1 VLALFRLPIAVT
13 IIGIIAAGI
22 LGGPQIAGIVVIL
35 AILEVSLSFDNAV
48 VNATVLQ
55 KMNPYWQ
62 RIFLTVGVLI
72 AVFGMRL
79 LFPLIVVTLAGH
91 ISPVGA
97 LNLAL
102 NHPHQ
107 YATKLTQAHPA
118 IGAFGGI
125 FLLMIFLDFL
135 FEDQEIKW
143 LVPIERAL
151 AKIGKLDQAS
161 AIIALVVLIITATTF
176 AQHDAVKVLL
186 SGTAGLATYL
196 AVNSLSQFFEAEEE
210 EVTEGEAAT
219 AGVSAAAA
227 TQASVATIAQAA
239 AVSGTAHPDGA
250 SAGEGNAQPT
260 GPASADD
267 GSGGE
272 PSVRIPRNLARLGL
286 FTFLYLE
293 VLDASFS
300 FDGVVGA
307 FAITDMIF
315 VIALGLG
322 IGACYIR
329 ALTVY
334 LVRKGTLSEYLYLEH
349 GAHWAIGAL
358 AVLLFVTIRYHVP
371 DIITGLIGVGF
382 IGAALVSS
390 IVRNRRE
397 EEDAGS
403 SAIAEPLRT

>member
-1 VLALFRLPIAVT
+1 MLALFRLPIAVT
-13 IIGIIAAGI
+13 IIGIAAAGLI
-22 LGGPQIAGIVVIL
+22 GGPQVAGIVAIL

-55 KMNPYWQ
+55 RMNPYWQ
-62 RIFLTVGVLI
+62 RIFLTVGILI

-79 LFPLIVVTLAGH
+79 LFPLIVVTIAGH
-91 ISPVGA
+91 ISPITA

-102 NHPHQ
+102 HHPHQ
-107 YATKLTQAHPA
+107 YAVKLTQAHPA

-143 LVPIERAL
+143 LAPIERQL

-161 AIIALVVLIITATTF
+161 VIIALLFLLIAATTF
-176 AQHDAVKVLL
+176 ARKDDIKVLL
-186 SGTAGLATYL
+186 SGIAGLATYL
-196 AVNSLSQFFEAEEE
+196 AVSSLGTLFEADEEE
-210 EVTEGEAAT
+210 ILDAEAARVGQGD
-219 AGVSAAAA
+219 A
-227 TQASVATIAQAA
+227 
-239 AVSGTAHPDGA
+239 
-250 SAGEGNAQPT
+250 AQP
-260 GPASADD
+260 DD
-267 GSGGE
+267 E
-272 PSVRIPRNLARLGL
+272 PDEAGATRVRLPRNLARLGL

-307 FAITDMIF
+307 FAITDRIF

-334 LVRKGTLSEYLYLEH
+334 LVRKGTLAEYVYLEH

-358 AVLLFVTIRYHVP
+358 AVLLFITIRHNVP
-371 DIITGLIGVGF
+371 DLVTGLIGVGF

-390 IVRNRRE
+390 IVRNRRADRAAE
-397 EEDAGS
+397 
-403 SAIAEPLRT
+403 SAPVPEALRT

>member
-13 IIGIIAAGI
+13 IIGIAAAGI
-22 LGGPQIAGIVVIL
+22 IGGPSIAGVVAIL

-48 VNATVLQ
+48 INATVLQ
-55 KMNPYWQ
+55 KMSPYWQ
-62 RIFLTVGVLI
+62 RIFLTVGILI

-79 LFPLIVVTLAGH
+79 LFPLLVVTIAGH
-91 ISPVGA
+91 ISPIHA
-97 LNLAL
+97 LDLAL
-102 NHPHQ
+102 NHPHE
-107 YATKLTQAHPA
+107 YALKLTQAHPA

-135 FEDQEIKW
+135 FGDQEIKW
-143 LVPIERAL
+143 LVPIERQL

-161 AIIALVVLIITATTF
+161 VIIALVFLIISATTF
-176 AQHDAVKVLL
+176 ARQDAIKVLL
-186 SGTAGLATYL
+186 SGAAGLATYL
-196 AVNSLSQFFEAEEE
+196 AVSSLSALFESEEDT
-210 EVTEGEAAT
+210 VIG
-219 AGVSAAAA
+219 
-227 TQASVATIAQAA
+227 
-239 AVSGTAHPDGA
+239 
-250 SAGEGNAQPT
+250 GEGAADDEGAASGESPVKV
-260 GPASADD
+260 PAS
-267 GSGGE
+267 
-272 PSVRIPRNLARLGL
+272 LARMGL

-334 LVRKGTLSEYLYLEH
+334 LVRKGTLAEYVYLEH

-358 AVLLFVTIRYHVP
+358 AVLLFITIRHNVP
-371 DIITGLIGVGF
+371 ELVTGLIGVGF

-390 IVRNRRE
+390 IVRNRRAE
-397 EEDAGS
+397 QVEAQPVP
-403 SAIAEPLRT
+403 EPLGT

>member
-1 VLALFRLPIAVT
+1 MLALFRLPIAVT
-13 IIGIIAAGI
+13 IVGIAVAGI
-22 LGGPQIAGIVVIL
+22 LGGPSIAGIVTIL

-48 VNATVLQ
+48 INATVLQ
-55 KMNPYWQ
+55 RMSPYWQ
-62 RIFLTVGVLI
+62 RIFLTVGILI

-79 LFPLIVVTLAGH
+79 LFPLIVVTIAGH
-91 ISPVGA
+91 ISPVQA
-97 LNLAL
+97 IDLAL
-102 NHPHQ
+102 HHPHQ
-107 YATKLTQAHPA
+107 YAVKLTEAHPA

-143 LVPIERAL
+143 LVPVERPL

-161 AIIALVVLIITATTF
+161 VIIALIFLTLAATTF
-176 AQHDAVKVLL
+176 GQHDTTKVLL
-186 SGTAGLATYL
+186 SGVAGLATYL
-196 AVNSLSQFFEAEEE
+196 AVSSLSALFESDEEA
-210 EVTEGEAAT
+210 VAEGEPAAD
-219 AGVSAAAA
+219 AD
-227 TQASVATIAQAA
+227 AS
-239 AVSGTAHPDGA
+239 
-250 SAGEGNAQPT
+250 GEGSAPVKL
-260 GPASADD
+260 PA
-267 GSGGE
+267 
-272 PSVRIPRNLARLGL
+272 NLARLGL

-334 LVRKGTLSEYLYLEH
+334 LVRKGTLAEYVYLEH

-358 AVLLFVTIRYHVP
+358 AVLLFVTIRLKVP
-371 DIITGLIGVGF
+371 DIVTGLIGVGF
-382 IGAALVSS
+382 IGAALISS

-397 EEDAGS
+397 EREIEPAGMP
-403 SAIAEPLRT
+403 EPLGT

>member
-13 IIGIIAAGI
+13 VLGIAIAAVF
-22 LGGPQIAGIVVIL
+22 GGPSVAGVVAIL
-35 AILEVSLSFDNAV
+35 AILEISLSFDNAV

-55 KMNPYWQ
+55 RMNAYWQ

-79 LFPLIVVTLAGH
+79 LFPLVVVTIAGH
-91 ISPVGA
+91 ISPIHA
-97 LNLAL
+97 LDLAL
-102 NHPHQ
+102 NHPHE
-107 YATKLTQAHPA
+107 YAVKLTQAHPA

-143 LVPIERAL
+143 LRPIEEQL

-161 AIIALVVLIITATTF
+161 AIIALIFLIIAATTF
-176 AQHDAVKVLL
+176 ASPHALAVLL
-186 SGTAGLATYL
+186 AGTAGLATYL
-196 AVNSLSQFFEAEEE
+196 AVSSLSTLFESDAEDVAEAEE
-210 EVTEGEAAT
+210 A
-219 AGVSAAAA
+219 
-227 TQASVATIAQAA
+227 AQAA
-239 AVSGTAHPDGA
+239 ADRAAT
-250 SAGEGNAQPT
+250 
-260 GPASADD
+260 D
-267 GSGGE
+267 GSG
-272 PSVRIPRNLARLGL
+272 PVRIPRNLARLGL

-334 LVRKGTLSEYLYLEH
+334 LVRKGTLAEYVYLEH
-349 GAHWAIGAL
+349 GAHWAIGSL
-358 AVLLFVTIRYHVP
+358 AILLFITIRHNIP
-371 DIITGLIGVGF
+371 DLVTGLIGVGF
-382 IGAALVSS
+382 IGAALISS
-390 IVRNRRE
+390 IVRNRR
-397 EEDAGS
+397 A
-403 SAIAEPLRT
+403 AREPEAAALTEPVGT

>member
-1 VLALFRLPIAVT
+1 VLALFRLPIVVT
-13 IIGIIAAGI
+13 IIGIVAAGI
-22 LGGPQIAGIVVIL
+22 VGGPSIAGVVAIL

-55 KMNPYWQ
+55 RMNPYWQ
-62 RIFLTVGVLI
+62 RIFLTVGILI

-79 LFPLIVVTLAGH
+79 LFPLIVVTIAGH
-91 ISPVGA
+91 ISPIHA
-97 LNLAL
+97 LDLAL
-102 NHPHQ
+102 HHPHQ
-107 YATKLTQAHPA
+107 YALKLTQAHPA

-143 LVPIERAL
+143 LGPVERQL

-161 AIIALVVLIITATTF
+161 VIIGLIFLIIVATTF
-176 AQHDAVKVLL
+176 ARHDALQVLL
-186 SGTAGLATYL
+186 SGAAGLATYL
-196 AVNSLSQFFEAEEE
+196 AVNSLSTLFETEEQ
-210 EVTEGEAAT
+210 EVVGDDSE
-219 AGVSAAAA
+219 
-227 TQASVATIAQAA
+227 
-239 AVSGTAHPDGA
+239 
-250 SAGEGNAQPT
+250 AGEEKP
-260 GPASADD
+260 
-267 GSGGE
+267 SGGDS
-272 PSVRIPRNLARLGL
+272 PVKVPANLARMGL

-334 LVRKGTLSEYLYLEH
+334 LVRKGTLAEYVYLEH

-358 AVLLFVTIRYHVP
+358 AVLLFVTIRVHVP
-371 DIITGLIGVGF
+371 DVVTGLIGVGF
-382 IGAALVSS
+382 IAAALVSS
-390 IVRNRRE
+390 IVRNRRAE
-397 EEDAGS
+397 QEVEAT
-403 SAIAEPLRT
+403 AVAEPLRT

>member
-1 VLALFRLPIAVT
+1 MLALFRLPIAVT
-13 IIGIIAAGI
+13 IIGIAAAGLI
-22 LGGPQIAGIVVIL
+22 GGAQIAGIVTIL

-55 KMNPYWQ
+55 RMNPYWQ
-62 RIFLTVGVLI
+62 RIFLTVGILI

-79 LFPLIVVTLAGH
+79 LFPLIVVTIAGH
-91 ISPVGA
+91 ISPISA

-102 NHPHQ
+102 HHPHQ
-107 YATKLTQAHPA
+107 YAVKLTEAHPA
-118 IGAFGGI
+118 IGAFGGV

-143 LVPIERAL
+143 LVPIERQL
-151 AKIGKLDQAS
+151 AKIGKLDQS
-161 AIIALVVLIITATTF
+161 SVIIALLFLIVAATTF
-176 AQHDAVKVLL
+176 ARQDAIKVLL
-186 SGTAGLATYL
+186 SGAAGLATYL
-196 AVNSLSQFFEAEEE
+196 AVSSLSSLFEADEE
-210 EVTEGEAAT
+210 EVLDKAEDEA
-219 AGVSAAAA
+219 S
-227 TQASVATIAQAA
+227 
-239 AVSGTAHPDGA
+239 DGA
-250 SAGEGNAQPT
+250 E
-260 GPASADD
+260 SADAD
-267 GSGGE
+267 GADGGTQ
-272 PSVRIPRNLARLGL
+272 VRMPRSLARLGL

-334 LVRKGTLSEYLYLEH
+334 LVRKGTLAEYVYLEH

-358 AVLLFVTIRYHVP
+358 AVLLFITIRHNVP
-371 DIITGLIGVGF
+371 DLVTGLIGVGF

-390 IVRNRRE
+390 IVRNRR
-397 EEDAGS
+397 AGRPTKVTPVP
-403 SAIAEPLRT
+403 APLGT

>member
-13 IIGIIAAGI
+13 IIGIAAAGLI
-22 LGGPQIAGIVVIL
+22 GGPQIAGIVAIL
-35 AILEVSLSFDNAV
+35 AILEISLSFDNAV

-55 KMNPYWQ
+55 RMNPYWQ

-79 LFPLIVVTLAGH
+79 LFPLIVVTIAGH
-91 ISPVGA
+91 ISPA
-97 LNLAL
+97 SAINLAL
-102 NHPHQ
+102 HHPHQ
-107 YATKLTQAHPA
+107 YAVKLTQAHPA

-143 LVPIERAL
+143 LVPIERQL
-151 AKIGKLDQAS
+151 AKIGKLDQS
-161 AIIALVVLIITATTF
+161 SVIIALLFLIIAATTF
-176 AQHDAVKVLL
+176 ARQDAIKVLL
-186 SGTAGLATYL
+186 SGAAGLATYL
-196 AVNSLSQFFEAEEE
+196 AVSSLSSLFEADEE
-210 EVTEGEAAT
+210 EVLDKAEAKARHGTERDDEAA
-219 AGVSAAAA
+219 A
-227 TQASVATIAQAA
+227 
-239 AVSGTAHPDGA
+239 DGA
-250 SAGEGNAQPT
+250 PQ
-260 GPASADD
+260 
-267 GSGGE
+267 
-272 PSVRIPRNLARLGL
+272 VRMPRNLARLGL

-334 LVRKGTLSEYLYLEH
+334 LVRKGTLAEYIYLEH

-358 AVLLFVTIRYHVP
+358 AVLLFITIRQNVP
-371 DIITGLIGVGF
+371 DLVTGLIGVGF

-390 IVRNRRE
+390 IVRNRR
-397 EEDAGS
+397 AGRP
-403 SAIAEPLRT
+403 AEVTPVPAPLGT

>member
-1 VLALFRLPIAVT
+1 VLALFRLPIVVT
-13 IIGIIAAGI
+13 IIGIVAAGI
-22 LGGPQIAGIVVIL
+22 IGGPSIAGVVAIL

-62 RIFLTVGVLI
+62 RIFLTVGILI

-79 LFPLIVVTLAGH
+79 LFPLIVVTIAGH
-91 ISPVGA
+91 ISPIHA
-97 LNLAL
+97 LDLAL
-102 NHPHQ
+102 HHPHQ
-107 YATKLTQAHPA
+107 YALKLTQAHPA

-143 LVPIERAL
+143 LVPVERQL

-161 AIIALVVLIITATTF
+161 VIIALIFLIIVATTF
-176 AQHDAVKVLL
+176 ARQDAIQVLL
-186 SGTAGLATYL
+186 SGASGLATYL
-196 AVNSLSQFFEAEEE
+196 AVNSLSTLFEAEEE
-210 EVTEGEAAT
+210 AVVGGDGADEAASS
-219 AGVSAAAA
+219 GGDSA
-227 TQASVATIAQAA
+227 VK
-239 AVSGTAHPDGA
+239 V
-250 SAGEGNAQPT
+250 
-260 GPASADD
+260 PAS
-267 GSGGE
+267 
-272 PSVRIPRNLARLGL
+272 LARMGL

-334 LVRKGTLSEYLYLEH
+334 LVRKGTLAEYVYLEH

-358 AVLLFVTIRYHVP
+358 AVLLFVTIRVHVP
-371 DIITGLIGVGF
+371 DIVTGLIGVGF

-390 IVRNRRE
+390 IVRNRRAE
-397 EEDAGS
+397 QAVEAT
-403 SAIAEPLRT
+403 AVPEPLGT

>member
-13 IIGIIAAGI
+13 VLGIAVAAV
-22 LGGPQIAGIVVIL
+22 LGGPSVAGIVAIL
-35 AILEVSLSFDNAV
+35 AVLEISLSFDNAV

-55 KMNPYWQ
+55 KMDPYWQ

-79 LFPLIVVTLAGH
+79 LFPLIVVTIAGH
-91 ISPVGA
+91 ISPVHA
-97 LNLAL
+97 LDLAL
-102 NHPHQ
+102 HHPHQ
-107 YATKLTQAHPA
+107 YSIKLTQAHPA

-143 LVPIERAL
+143 LRPIEEQL

-161 AIIALVVLIITATTF
+161 AIIALIVLIIAATTF
-176 AQHDAVKVLL
+176 ASAHGLEVLL
-186 SGTAGLATYL
+186 AGTAGLATYL
-196 AVNSLSQFFEAEEE
+196 AVSSLSALFESDAEEVAEAEE
-210 EVTEGEAAT
+210 AAQT
-219 AGVSAAAA
+219 ARDRAAA
-227 TQASVATIAQAA
+227 
-239 AVSGTAHPDGA
+239 
-250 SAGEGNAQPT
+250 
-260 GPASADD
+260 D
-267 GSGGE
+267 GSG
-272 PSVRIPRNLARLGL
+272 PVRLPRNLARLGL
-286 FTFLYLE
+286 FSFLYLE

-334 LVRKGTLSEYLYLEH
+334 LVRKGTLAEYVYLEH
-349 GAHWAIGAL
+349 GAHWAIGVL
-358 AVLLFVTIRYHVP
+358 AVIMLLSIDERFQIPESVTASV
-371 DIITGLIGVGF
+371 GVVF
-382 IGAALVSS
+382 IGAALSLSVL
-390 IVRNRRE
+390 RNRR
-397 EEDAGS
+397 A
-403 SAIAEPLRT
+403 ARVAA

>member
-1 VLALFRLPIAVT
+1 VLAMFRLPIAVT
-13 IIGIIAAGI
+13 ILGIAAAGL
-22 LGGPQIAGIVVIL
+22 LGGAQVAGVVAIL
-35 AILEVSLSFDNAV
+35 AVLEISLSFDNAV

-79 LFPLIVVTLAGH
+79 LFPLIVVTIAGH
-91 ISPVGA
+91 ISPVHA
-97 LNLAL
+97 VDLAL
-102 NHPHQ
+102 HHPHE
-107 YATKLTQAHPA
+107 YAAKLTAAHPA

-143 LVPIERAL
+143 LAPIERQL

-161 AIIALVVLIITATTF
+161 AIIALVFLIAAASTFAHHAAIQVLI
-176 AQHDAVKVLL
+176 

-196 AVNSLSQFFEAEEE
+196 AVSSLSALFESEEE
-210 EVTEGEAAT
+210 AVVEAAD
-219 AGVSAAAA
+219 AAAGDA
-227 TQASVATIAQAA
+227 E
-239 AVSGTAHPDGA
+239 H
-250 SAGEGNAQPT
+250 AGEPQ
-260 GPASADD
+260 
-267 GSGGE
+267 
-272 PSVRIPRNLARLGL
+272 VRIPANLARLGL

-307 FAITDMIF
+307 FAITDKIF

-334 LVRKGTLSEYLYLEH
+334 LVRKGTLAEYVYLEH
-349 GAHWAIGAL
+349 GAHWAIGSL
-358 AVLLFVTIRYHVP
+358 AVLLFITIRVKVP
-371 DIITGLIGVGF
+371 DLVTGLIGVGF

-390 IVRNRRE
+390 IMRNRRA
-397 EEDAGS
+397 DRTPQAT
-403 SAIAEPLRT
+403 AVVEPLGT

>member
-13 IIGIIAAGI
+13 IVGIAVAGV
-22 LGGPQIAGIVVIL
+22 LGGIQVAGIVAIL
-35 AILEVSLSFDNAV
+35 AILEISLSFDNAV

-79 LFPLIVVTLAGH
+79 LFPLIVVTIAGH
-91 ISPVGA
+91 ISPIHA
-97 LNLAL
+97 LDLAL
-102 NHPHQ
+102 HHPHQ
-107 YATKLTQAHPA
+107 YSIKLTQAHPA
-118 IGAFGGI
+118 IGAFGGV

-143 LVPIERAL
+143 LEPIERQL

-161 AIIALVVLIITATTF
+161 AIIALVFLIIAATTF
-176 AQHDAVKVLL
+176 ARQDALQVLL
-186 SGTAGLATYL
+186 SGASGLATYL
-196 AVNSLSQFFEAEEE
+196 AVSSLSALFESEEEAVIGDGAAAEE
-210 EVTEGEAAT
+210 
-219 AGVSAAAA
+219 S
-227 TQASVATIAQAA
+227 
-239 AVSGTAHPDGA
+239 
-250 SAGEGNAQPT
+250 
-260 GPASADD
+260 D
-267 GSGGE
+267 GSE
-272 PSVRIPRNLARLGL
+272 QPVRVPRNLARLGL

-334 LVRKGTLSEYLYLEH
+334 LVRKGTLAEYVFLEH
-349 GAHWAIGAL
+349 GAHWAIGSL
-358 AVLLFVTIRYHVP
+358 AILLFVTIRVKVP
-371 DIITGLIGVGF
+371 DLVTGLIGVGF

-390 IVRNRRE
+390 IMRNRRAE
-397 EEDAGS
+397 RVTEPVHVP
-403 SAIAEPLRT
+403 EPLGT

>member
-13 IIGIIAAGI
+13 IIGIAAAGI
-22 LGGPQIAGIVVIL
+22 IGGAQIAGIVAIL
-35 AILEVSLSFDNAV
+35 AILEISLSFDNAV

-55 KMNPYWQ
+55 RMNPYWQ

-79 LFPLIVVTLAGH
+79 LFPLIVVTIAGH
-91 ISPVGA
+91 ISPVSA
-97 LNLAL
+97 INLAL
-102 NHPHQ
+102 HHPHQ
-107 YATKLTQAHPA
+107 YAVKLTQAHPA

-143 LVPIERAL
+143 LVPIERQL
-151 AKIGKLDQAS
+151 AKIGKLDQS
-161 AIIALVVLIITATTF
+161 SVIIALLLLIIAATTF
-176 AQHDAVKVLL
+176 ARQDAIKVLL
-186 SGTAGLATYL
+186 SGAAGLATYL
-196 AVNSLSQFFEAEEE
+196 AVSSLSSLFEADEE
-210 EVTEGEAAT
+210 EVLGEAEAEASDST
-219 AGVSAAAA
+219 ERDADAAG
-227 TQASVATIAQAA
+227 
-239 AVSGTAHPDGA
+239 GA
-250 SAGEGNAQPT
+250 PRVRM
-260 GPASADD
+260 PA
-267 GSGGE
+267 
-272 PSVRIPRNLARLGL
+272 NLAKLGL

-334 LVRKGTLSEYLYLEH
+334 LVRKGTLAEYVYLEH

-358 AVLLFVTIRYHVP
+358 AVLLFITIRQNVP
-371 DIITGLIGVGF
+371 ELVTGLIGVGF

-390 IVRNRRE
+390 IIRNRR
-397 EEDAGS
+397 AGRPTDVTPVPAALGTSGSVRTEAS
-403 SAIAEPLRT
+403 S

>member
-1 VLALFRLPIAVT
+1 MLALFRLPIAVT
-13 IIGIIAAGI
+13 IVGITVAGI
-22 LGGPQIAGIVVIL
+22 LGGIQVAGIVAIL
-35 AILEVSLSFDNAV
+35 AMLEISLSFDNAV

-79 LFPLIVVTLAGH
+79 LFPLIVVTIAGH
-91 ISPVGA
+91 ISPIHA
-97 LNLAL
+97 LDLAL
-102 NHPHQ
+102 HHPHQ
-107 YATKLTQAHPA
+107 YSVKLTQAHPA

-143 LVPIERAL
+143 LEPIERQL

-161 AIIALVVLIITATTF
+161 AIIALVFLIIAASTF
-176 AQHDAVKVLL
+176 ARHDAVQVLL
-186 SGTAGLATYL
+186 SGASGLATYL
-196 AVNSLSQFFEAEEE
+196 AVNSLSTLFEAEEE
-210 EVTEGEAAT
+210 EVFGDDAATDAATEGSE
-219 AGVSAAAA
+219 
-227 TQASVATIAQAA
+227 
-239 AVSGTAHPDGA
+239 
-250 SAGEGNAQPT
+250 
-260 GPASADD
+260 
-267 GSGGE
+267 GGE
-272 PSVRIPRNLARLGL
+272 PQVRIPRNLARLGL

-334 LVRKGTLSEYLYLEH
+334 LVRKGTLAEYVFLEH
-349 GAHWAIGAL
+349 GAHWAIGSL
-358 AVLLFVTIRYHVP
+358 AVLLFVTIRVKVP
-371 DIITGLIGVGF
+371 DLVTGLIGVGF
-382 IGAALVSS
+382 IGAALISS
-390 IVRNRRE
+390 IMRNRRAE
-397 EEDAGS
+397 QVTETAHVP
-403 SAIAEPLRT
+403 EPLGT